1 MPQDKTAGNM
11 TGLAEERDLLGLR
24 KKRTVYNFCRK
35 GQVTQEEHMD
45 LIRSRREKIR
55 KAKVQLELSL
65 VTMVRDNKKF
75 FYKYINNKKEAKE
88 NLHPLLDARGNIV
101 TKDYENA
108 EVLNAVFASAFNSQT
123 SYSQGIH
130 PPELEDRDGEQ
141 KKPAIIQEE
150 AVNDLLCHLENYKS
164 TGPYGIHL
172 RVLRELAEGVA
183 SYSPSFI
190 SSPG

>member
-123 SYSQGIH
+123 H
-130 PPELEDRDGEQ
+130 
-141 KKPAIIQEE
+141 
-150 AVNDLLCHLENYKS
+150 C
-164 TGPYGIHL
+164 
-172 RVLRELAEGVA
+172 
-183 SYSPSFI
+183 
-190 SSPG
+190 SPGTQATEQG